1 MKDLIL
7 QLEEAGFEFNK
18 YDNRFE
24 RRGFQDQ
31 FTGVQI
37 TENGIE
43 VQVCGVSDEDYVT
56 IGTIGTFQTLEDT
69 FKFIEEEV

>member
-7 QLEEAGFEFNK
+7 QLEEAGFEFDE

-31 FTGVQI
+31 FIGVQI

-56 IGTIGTFQTLEDT
+56 IGTLQTLEDT
-69 FKFIEEEV
+69 FKFIEEEVY